1 MRTAYGLATLLLS
14 AVLVGLGVTMVV
26 AAIAGGG
33 GPLANGVVVGVLF
46 CAAGVARI
54 LLTRGRS

>member
-1 MRTAYGLATLLLS
+1 MRTAYGLATILLS
-14 AVLVGLGVTMVV
+14 GALVVLGVVMIVGAV
-26 AAIAGGG
+26 AGGG

-54 LLTRGRS
+54 LLTRGGS